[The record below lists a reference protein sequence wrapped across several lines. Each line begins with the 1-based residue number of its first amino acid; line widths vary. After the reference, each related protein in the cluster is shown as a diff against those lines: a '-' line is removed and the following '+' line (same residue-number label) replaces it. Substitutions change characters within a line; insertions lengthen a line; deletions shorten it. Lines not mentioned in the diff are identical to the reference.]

1 MCVCLNGSKES
12 IGWESNPRRIYF
24 LQSTTPVHYTP
35 VKFGAVQEKS
45 ITIFPQTDYIIM
57 TVANNNIMSNSAN
70 QNTNSIQQQQIVKP
84 RCKGCGSA
92 EIEYD
97 SNQGNS
103 FCVACG
109 AVLEESVVVSE
120 VSFVE
125 QANGASALQGQFIS
139 ADKGKVAAPTIF
151 GKRRGFTTEE
161 KNEGGATAE
170 SREATIA
177 AGRRRLAQVAAA
189 LNLSEQYVEMASRWL
204 ILALQHQ
211 FTRGRKAGSVAAA
224 CLYIVC
230 RQEKTPHMLL
240 DFSDVLQTS
249 VYELGGIFLRLV
261 RLLNLEIP
269 IVDPSFYVSRF
280 AAKLEFGEKTQVV
293 ANLALR
299 LVARMKRD
307 WINTGR
313 RPGGVCA
320 AGLIIAA
327 RMHGFRRSNEEIT
340 RIVHI
345 CEATL
350 VKRLQEFAA
359 TPSANLTPAEFEG
372 VWLEQEADPPAFSR
386 AIQKN
391 IIATAVL
398 PTPPSSLF
406 VSPLVTPVLDKPN
419 NNFLNPSEESA
430 TLSDFEDDEE
440 VDASI
445 MRNEEEISR
454 KTEIWMAL
462 NKDYIDKLE
471 KQASDTLEQQQ
482 AGAEKKPAKKRRTQA
497 PTQSAAEKKVPE
509 TAAEAAKM
517 ALSTKRFS
525 KKINYAALE
534 ELLNGSTSTAKQ

>member
-1 MCVCLNGSKES
+1 M
-12 IGWESNPRRIYF
+12 
-24 LQSTTPVHYTP
+24 HYTP
-35 VKFGAVQEKS
+35 VKFGAEQEKS
-45 ITIFPQTDYIIM
+45 ITIFPQTDYIII
-57 TVANNNIMSNSAN
+57 TVANNNSMSNSAN
-70 QNTNSIQQQQIVKP
+70 QNTNSTQQQQIVKP

-406 VSPLVTPVLDKPN
+406 VSPLVTPVLEKPN
-419 NNFLNPSEESA
+419 SNLSNPIEESV

-497 PTQSAAEKKVPE
+497 PTQSVAEKKVPE